1 MKIGFSH
8 GKCDIIS
15 DFSILKWKT
24 FFPLLKEKKMCIF
37 CVCMGGDIHK
47 SEDTFS
53 SLFFPSILW
62 DAGYNSGHQVWG
74 QVLSAAEP
82 PGRGTWKRHLED
94 LIFFFF
100 FWKATL
106 TGISLG
112 RTGCS
117 DLVITGSPQGTKGL
131 FFSLLRNF
139 ITEAGQMS
147 AGLQHF
153 SFLIR

>member
-24 FFPLLKEKKMCIF
+24 FFPLLKEKKYVYF
-37 CVCMGGDIHK
+37 LCVHGRWH
-47 SEDTFS
+47 TQVR
-53 SLFFPSILW
+53 
-62 DAGYNSGHQVWG
+62 GHFQ
-74 QVLSAAEP
+74 QSVLSFHP
-82 PGRGTWKRHLED
+82 VRCWVQFRTPGVGAGAFSCRATWKRHLEEAPGRPD
-94 LIFFFF
+94 FFFF